1 MGNQNRNKTSKSCRN
16 SQWQSL
22 PQLQTLKSGR
32 SLRSRLTASNKAC
45 TPSRKTSLW
54 PSSREPPWRSWPT
67 TACLFKN
74 PKFSGDSFA
83 YKPNLMGGSIEYD
96 VSLGGVNSG
105 CVAGVYLVESDN
117 SRCSPD
123 ESQD

>member
-1 MGNQNRNKTSKSCRN
+1 MAFVEGASMEVMANN
-16 SQWQSL
+16 SLSL
-22 PQLQTLKSGR
+22 QESQ
-32 SLRSRLTASNKAC
+32 
-45 TPSRKTSLW
+45 
-54 PSSREPPWRSWPT
+54 
-67 TACLFKN
+67 
-74 PKFSGDSFA
+74 FSGDSFA

-123 ESQD
+123 ESQG